1 MLALSNDLMAAL
13 TIYGEA
19 RGESFLGK
27 MLVAAVI
34 FNRSLIGEIYR
45 GDESLQVA
53 RAVLRAKQFS
63 CWNTGDVNRM
73 EMADAT
79 LENSLYRE
87 CLDAW
92 RVHKY
97 LAIPLNVK
105 HYHAKKDIPYWA
117 DPKKIFARE
126 GNHIFYA
133 GIA

>member
-1 MLALSNDLMAAL
+1 MLALNNDLMAAL

-19 RGESFLGK
+19 RGEPFIGK

-53 RAVLRAKQFS
+53 RAVLRARQFS

-73 EMADAT
+73 AIAEAT
-79 LENSLYRE
+79 VDSHLYRE

-105 HYHAKKDIPYWA
+105 HYHATNVTPYWA
-117 DPKKIFARE
+117 DPKNVFARE
-126 GNHIFYA
+126 GNHVFYA
-133 GIA
+133 GID